1 VCLCA
6 RARKVIKFSC
16 LVFIGK
22 SRQTDRQTDTVLP
35 FSIFLPLAFGVSRV
49 LFRSFAVFCSLFSV
63 SRPKLVLVRVQ
74 IQILVSEREKKKDGE
89 SYQLDDDDHDEQQES
104 SDEICQSLLLAV
116 SVAVS
121 RL

>member
-1 VCLCA
+1 MLFWGFTISVSL
-6 RARKVIKFSC
+6 FS
-16 LVFIGK
+16 V
-22 SRQTDRQTDTVLP
+22 
-35 FSIFLPLAFGVSRV
+35 
-49 LFRSFAVFCSLFSV
+49 SLFSV
-63 SRPKLVLVRVQ
+63 SRPKLVTSTRANTNTSVGAR
-74 IQILVSEREKKKDGE
+74 KKKDGE

>member
-1 VCLCA
+1 M
-6 RARKVIKFSC
+6 
-16 LVFIGK
+16 
-22 SRQTDRQTDTVLP
+22 LP
-35 FSIFLPLAFGVSRV
+35 FQFFCPLTFWGSHYEYRITEKRKKTQHTTHN
-49 LFRSFAVFCSLFSV
+49 LCE
-63 SRPKLVLVRVQ
+63 RPKLVRVQ

>member
-1 VCLCA
+1 MFGGSHYEYRREKKTQHTTHNLCE
-6 RARKVIKFSC
+6 
-16 LVFIGK
+16 
-22 SRQTDRQTDTVLP
+22 
-35 FSIFLPLAFGVSRV
+35 
-49 LFRSFAVFCSLFSV
+49 
-63 SRPKLVLVRVQ
+63 RPKLVRVQ

>member
-1 VCLCA
+1 MPRSPTPKNNKKKNRFTHNLT
-6 RARKVIKFSC
+6 RKY
-16 LVFIGK
+16 
-22 SRQTDRQTDTVLP
+22 
-35 FSIFLPLAFGVSRV
+35 
-49 LFRSFAVFCSLFSV
+49 
-63 SRPKLVLVRVQ
+63 VQ

>member
-1 VCLCA
+1 MVA
-6 RARKVIKFSC
+6 SNKGSGTFM
-16 LVFIGK
+16 LVQF
-22 SRQTDRQTDTVLP
+22 
-35 FSIFLPLAFGVSRV
+35 FCPLALCNALSV
-49 LFRSFAVFCSLFSV
+49 CSHHNTRHKF
-63 SRPKLVLVRVQ
+63 VQ
-74 IQILVSEREKKKDGE
+74 TRKKKYACKYKQILVSEREKKKDGE